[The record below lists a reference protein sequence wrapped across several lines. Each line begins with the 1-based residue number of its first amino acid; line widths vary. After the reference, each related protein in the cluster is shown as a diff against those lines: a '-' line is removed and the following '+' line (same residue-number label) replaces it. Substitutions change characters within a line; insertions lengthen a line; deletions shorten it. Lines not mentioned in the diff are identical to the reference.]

1 MNTLGAPLLQSLV
14 ASSLDGIVVL
24 EDRWRVTY
32 ANAAACHILGRP
44 EREVVGR
51 SILEFIAPRYR
62 AAQRVQ
68 STSGAAGLYDTV
80 ILRPDGQERIVTY
93 STELLEG
100 PESSFA
106 IVRDVT
112 EERQAQEEVE
122 RKNKQLAALLEVSR
136 DVALTLELKPLL
148 AQLLE
153 KLAGLVEYSGAAI
166 FVLRGENAL
175 ELLSY
180 RGPLPQEQLAQH
192 WDLRL
197 AAHTAEVLRGRG
209 PVIVPDVRAET
220 GLAEAFRATA
230 QAQLGYIP
238 ELIGTWMGVPLRV
251 RDRIIG
257 VLAFDHAKTDAYR
270 REQIELA
277 QVFAQQAAVA
287 IENAQLFEQAQGKA
301 ALEERARL
309 ARELH
314 DSVSQALYGIALG
327 ARAALNAAE
336 HNPRALR
343 EPLEYILSLSEAGI
357 AEMRALIFE
366 LRPESL
372 AEEGLVAALARQA
385 AALKARY
392 GLEVEADFGEE
403 PEISLE
409 AKEALYRI
417 AQEALHNTVKHAEAT
432 RVELRLERSE
442 HQLFLQ
448 VRDNGKG
455 FDPHQEFPGHLGQRT
470 MRERARA
477 IGAHLNLTSAQG
489 RGTRIDI
496 SLELSGAA

>member
-1 MNTLGAPLLQSLV
+1 MKTLGVEQLQSLV
-14 ASSLDGIVVL
+14 RSSLDGIVLL
-24 EDRWRVTY
+24 EERWRVSY
-32 ANAAACHILGRP
+32 ANAAACRILGRP
-44 EREVVGR
+44 ESEVVGH
-51 SILEFIAPRYR
+51 SILEFIAPRYQH
-62 AAQRVQ
+62 AQQAQ
-68 STSGAAGLYDTV
+68 STSGVAGLYDTV
-80 ILRPDGQERIVTY
+80 ILRPDGEERLVTY
-93 STELLEG
+93 STEQLG

-112 EERQAQEEVE
+112 QERQAQAEAD
-122 RKNKQLAALLEVSR
+122 RKNLQLTALLETSR
-136 DVALTLELKPLL
+136 DMALTLELEPLL

-153 KLAGLVEYSGAAI
+153 KLAGLVDYSGAAI
-166 FVLRGENAL
+166 FVLKGEAAL

-180 RGPLPQEQLAQH
+180 RGPLPRERLVQH

-197 AAHTAEVLRGRG
+197 AAHSTEVIRSRG

-220 GLAEAFRATA
+220 ALARAFRATA
-230 QAQLGYIP
+230 QSQLGYIP
-238 ELIGTWMGVPLRV
+238 DRIGTWMGIPLRV

-257 VLAFDHAKTDAYR
+257 MLAFDHQETDAYR

-336 HNPRALR
+336 HNPQALR

-366 LRPESL
+366 LRPEAL

-392 GLEVEADFGEE
+392 GLEVQTHFGEE

-409 AKEALYRI
+409 AKVALYRI

-432 RVELRLERSE
+432 QVELRLGRTGQ
-442 HQLFLQ
+442 QLLLQ
-448 VRDNGKG
+448 IRDNGKG
-455 FDPHQEFPGHLGQRT
+455 FDPHREFPGHLGQRT
-470 MRERARA
+470 MRERAQA
-477 IGAHLNLTSAQG
+477 IGARLYLTSAQG
-489 RGTRIDI
+489 CGTCIDI
-496 SLELSGAA
+496 SLEPCPSA